1 MKKVITIL
9 LFLSYTLVCLSQIG
23 LKLNREYDYVG
34 NEVNKAGLR
43 VVGLDK
49 TLIEFINSNTKESTV
64 KRRLYGCVD
73 KDGVEVLPIVYD
85 EIQLNETW
93 DYIIVGCK
101 EPYGYEQKDG
111 NIKCYRYY
119 TSSNYLNY
127 YGNNNYYYGL
137 FSVDGK
143 RNIIPTGFIEIIEPT
158 TISKHGCVV
167 VHKRTLTTDDDNR
180 INGKKDKYG
189 VYDSQGNILFQVV
202 YDEIKWL
209 DAQNGYLAVELNGR
223 WNLFDYKGV
232 GISQIQYGSIEKKGN
247 SYFAVLSGLKWG
259 VIDNTGKE
267 ILPAQFTEI
276 VDCEDNI
283 ALVKENNIFITYN
296 LLNGK
301 RLFSFALFN
310 ISSFNGKSVWA
321 IEKQSGKRILATV
334 DGKFLNDMSG
344 IFKKYNNKKRY
355 PEVYF
360 ESKDGVKEVSIYDE
374 KNDDERWIY
383 YYYDDL
389 GNEYTD
395 FDLAKAA
402 NDSIRKSDILMIE
415 SNVLASINWHS
426 STEPVQD
433 KVYNLVVSAQ
443 SRSDIQEVYL
453 VVNGATHKDLGINK
467 KSGHD
472 LTIKKEIA
480 LKEGTN
486 TIKVCVRN
494 AAGTTQEERT
504 ILYRP
509 QSDDRLVSIEWLA
522 FDPSNEKNERLMK
535 LGIKSKSKIED
546 VTITINGSQARGVKT
561 VASDQYDMVIEH
573 PITLVE
579 GTNRIVVSVRNSEGI
594 VTKERSEYYS
604 DITPRPVFN
613 DKRIALVIGNSDY
626 SKPEMKLKNPV
637 NDAQDIAK
645 RLEKLGF
652 YVILILDATLSEMN
666 AALTEFELQAAE
678 YDVALFYFAGHG
690 IQSKG
695 ENYLLPTNIDYLT
708 EGNVSDLCLRAGQV
722 INQMDATKCKLKI
735 AVLDACR
742 NDPLS
747 RGWHRGAGSRG
758 LSSMDSPDGTI
769 IAFSTAPG
777 HTASDGTG
785 RNSPY
790 TESFLEVLDR
800 PNLDIEVFFKK
811 VGALVKNKTGKAQ
824 NPWVSSSN
832 SGTFFFNP
840 K

>member
-85 EIQLNETW
+85 KIHLNETW
-93 DYIIVGCK
+93 DYILVGCM

-127 YGNNNYYYGL
+127 YGNNNYYYGIY
-137 FSVDGK
+137 SVDGK
-143 RNIIPTGFIEIIEPT
+143 RRIIPPDFIEIIEPT

-167 VHKRTLTTDDDNR
+167 VHKRTLTTDNDNR

-189 VYDSQGNILFQVV
+189 VYDSKGNILFQVV

-209 DAQNGYLAVELNGR
+209 DTQNGYLAVELNGR

-232 GISQIQYGSIEKKGN
+232 GISPIQYGSIEKKGN

-283 ALVKENNIFITYN
+283 ALVKENDKFITYN

-301 RLFSFALFN
+301 RLFSFALFY

-321 IEKQSGKRILATV
+321 LEKQSGKRILATV

-344 IFKKYNNKKRY
+344 IIKKYKNKKRY
-355 PEVYF
+355 PEINF
-360 ESKDGVKEVSIYDE
+360 ESRDGVKEVSIYDE
-374 KNDDERWIY
+374 KNDDERWIH

-389 GNEYTD
+389 GREYTD
-395 FDLAKAA
+395 FKLAKAA
-402 NDSIRKSDILMIE
+402 NDSIRKSDIIMIE

-426 STEPVQD
+426 GTEPVQD

-453 VVNGATHKDLGINK
+453 VVNGTTHKDLGIIK
-467 KSGHD
+467 MSDHD

-480 LKEGTN
+480 LIEGAN
-486 TIKVCVRN
+486 SIKVCVRN

-613 DKRIALVIGNSDY
+613 DKRIALIIGNSDY

-637 NDAQDIAK
+637 NDAQDLANQ
-645 RLEKLGF
+645 LDSLGF
-652 YVILILDATLSEMN
+652 HVILKTDATLDEMKD
-666 AALTEFELQAAE
+666 ALVQFEQQAAE

-695 ENYLLPTNIDYLT
+695 ENYLLPTNIDHLT
-708 EGNVSDLCLRAGQV
+708 EGSLPSDCLPASRALS
-722 INQMDATKCKLKI
+722 QMAATPCRLKI

-747 RGWHRGAGSRG
+747 RGWYRGTGTRG
-758 LSSMDSPDGTI
+758 LSSMDSPVGTI

-777 HTASDGTG
+777 HTASDGSG
-785 RNSPY
+785 KNSPY
-790 TESFLEVLDR
+790 TESFLEALKQ
-800 PNLDIEVFFKK
+800 PNLDIDAFLKR
-811 VGALVKNKTGKAQ
+811 VGAHVQDKTGRSQ
-824 NPWVSSSN
+824 IPWYSTSYTGS
-832 SGTFFFNP
+832 FYFNL